1 MESFRQDLQYAFRY
15 LRKHPGFAA
24 IAAATVALGIGA
36 TTAIFSAV
44 DGVLLKGLP
53 YPDSEQLV
61 RVWTTN
67 LPAGVEQGDFSS
79 TEIFDYREQSQ
90 AFRDFAAFFPYDA
103 TFTDDGGNAQKIPAA
118 GVSVNMFE
126 MMGAVPHLGRF
137 LTEEDAELTQEGNFR
152 IVLGHGVWQNLYSG
166 DPDIIGTSIM
176 AEGFNIEVIGIASP
190 GFQFPRKAVAWVA
203 FPINATQPRQG
214 RFLNVVARM
223 NEGVSLE
230 TARSD
235 LQVIATRLEQEF
247 PESNR
252 NIGVSMETLHRT
264 IVGDLRPALLI
275 LLGASAV
282 LLLIASVNVA
292 NLLLTRGAARATEIA
307 VRTAVGAGRGRIIRQ
322 LLTESIALASI
333 GALGGLALAVGLL
346 KGIHFFTPVEMDLLD
361 QAVIDGRVLLFTLGA
376 TGAAGLLF
384 GMFPALAAGT
394 PDLRSALGEGAKGSG
409 GRGGANVRNTLVILE
424 LALAVVLVLEAGL
437 LVKSFRNLAAEN
449 PGFDPSNSLVA
460 ELSLPF
466 ASYADSTAIADFY
479 ERYFERLSASPG
491 VQSVSAISSLPFG
504 PMLDFRVPIFVRDR
518 APLQQGSE
526 PQAFLR
532 QVSPNFFQNMRIPL
546 LGGRDLERTD
556 RRGSPPVVVV
566 NQAFKRLLFPDEDPI
581 GKHLHQLPT
590 GFGGLGTYPGEQ
602 EAEIVG
608 LVEDFKFSSLAEAP
622 EPAVFFVHNQAPF
635 RRMTLIVR
643 ADGEPLQLAQTV
655 RDDLAALDPTI
666 ATGRVAT
673 FETVIAGSYASKRFA
688 VILLTAFAFVAP
700 VLAAIG
706 IYGVIGFSV
715 QQRTTEMAIRMA
727 LGAESG
733 SIWQLIMTHGL
744 KLAGVGVAV
753 GLFGGWAA
761 ARITASQMYGTSARD
776 PLMFVMVAV
785 GLTIVALLATMV
797 PAIRASRISPAAVLK
812 PE

>member
-24 IAAATVALGIGA
+24 IAVATVALGIGA

-44 DGVLLKGLP
+44 NGVLIKSLP
-53 YPDSEQLV
+53 YPDAEQLV

-67 LPAGVEQGDFSS
+67 LPAGVEEGDVSP

-90 AFRDFAAFFPYDA
+90 AFSDFAAYFPYDV
-103 TFTDDGGNAQKIPAA
+103 TFTDDDGNAQKVPAA
-118 GVSVNMFE
+118 ATSVNMFQ

-137 LTEEDAELTQEGNFR
+137 FTEEDAQQSQQSFR
-152 IVLGHGVWQNLYSG
+152 LVLGYDVWQNYYSG
-166 DPDIIGTSIM
+166 NPDIIGTSIM
-176 AEGFNIEVIGIASP
+176 AEGFSIEVIGVAPP
-190 GFQFPRKAVAWVA
+190 GFEFPRKAVAWGP
-203 FPINATQPRQG
+203 FPIDATQPRQA

-230 TARSD
+230 TARAD
-235 LQVIATRLEQEF
+235 LAVIAQRLEQEY

-252 NIGVSMETLHRT
+252 NIGVTMETLHRT

-275 LLGASAV
+275 LLAASAV

-292 NLLLTRGAARATEIA
+292 NLLLTRGAVRSTEIA

-322 LLTESIALASI
+322 LLTESIALAGV
-333 GALGGLALAVGLL
+333 GALGGVALAVGILR
-346 KGIHFFTPVEMDLLD
+346 GIHYYTPVEMDLLN
-361 QAVIDGRVLLFTLGA
+361 QAAIDGPVLLFTLGA

-394 PDLRSALGEGAKGSG
+394 PNLRAALGEGAKGSRG
-409 GRGGANVRNTLVILE
+409 KGGANVRSALVTLE
-424 LALAVVLVLEAGL
+424 LALAVVLMLEAGL
-437 LVKSFRNLAAEN
+437 LVKSFRNLASEN
-449 PGFDPSNSLVA
+449 PGFDPSSSLVA

-466 ASYADSTAIADFY
+466 ASYADSTAIANFH
-479 ERYFERLSASPG
+479 ERYMERLAASPG

-504 PMLDFRVPIFVRDR
+504 PMLDFRVPIFVKDR
-518 APLQQGSE
+518 EPPQQGSE
-526 PQAFLR
+526 PQAFFR

-556 RRGSPPVVVV
+556 RRGGPPVVVV
-566 NQAFKRLLFPDEDPI
+566 NQAFKRLVFPDEDPM
-581 GKHLHQLPT
+581 GKYLHQLPT
-590 GFGGLGTYPGEQ
+590 AFGPLGTFPGEQ

-608 LVEDFKFSSLAEAP
+608 LVDDFKFSSLAEAV

-635 RRMTLIVR
+635 RRMTLIIR
-643 ADGEPLQLAQTV
+643 TSGDPLQFVRTV
-655 RDDLAALDPTI
+655 REDLAELDATI

-673 FETVIAGSYASKRFA
+673 FETVIAGSYASRRFA
-688 VILLTAFAFVAP
+688 VILLTGFAGVAL

-715 QQRTTEMAIRMA
+715 QQRSVEMAIRMA
-727 LGAESG
+727 LGAESN
-733 SIWQLIMTHGL
+733 SIVQLIMTHGL
-744 KLAGVGVAV
+744 KLAGIGVAV

-785 GLTIVALLATMV
+785 SLTVVALLATMV
-797 PAIRASRISPAAVLK
+797 PAIRASRISPAKVLK
-812 PE
+812 PEQ